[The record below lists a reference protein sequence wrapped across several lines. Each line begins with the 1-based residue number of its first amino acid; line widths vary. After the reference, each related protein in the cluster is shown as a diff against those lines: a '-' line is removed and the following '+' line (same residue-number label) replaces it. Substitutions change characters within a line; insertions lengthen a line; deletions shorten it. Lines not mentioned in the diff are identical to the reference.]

1 MDVHQSVFL
10 ETGLSHKDNVTL
22 SDWFASGVDDI
33 FIYDASRMV
42 LVKFNDGNQIW
53 LTPGERKK

>member
-1 MDVHQSVFL
+1 MDVHQSIFL
-10 ETGLSHKDNVTL
+10 ETGLSHFDNVVL
-22 SDWFASGVDDI
+22 SDWIASGVDKI
-33 FIYDASRMV
+33 FVYKSSQMV